1 MDFEIID
8 EIYSNVIDM
17 DDDYEIVKQ
26 EVRIESTISSSS
38 SSLSS
43 SLSLSSL
50 SYQWIILL
58 VVLLLVVLSI
68 NIIRYIKY
76 NNDYKKLK
84 ETLLSP
90 SSSSSSLDDELI
102 KLEKELD
109 NDSLSETFILR
120 LQMITDHIIHD
131 TTTSNDSNNNNNIMK
146 YGNNLSR
153 IDKILQTLVSPKKR
167 LSIPSFLSYM
177 KIIITTNTLIELD
190 RYIIRFNIIP
200 LLENRSFK
208 ADLDNARNIYEQK
221 KYTNSSENLKLSS
234 IHGNTNHINHLI
246 IIINNTN
253 IITF

>member
-26 EVRIESTISSSS
+26 EVRIQSITSSSS
-38 SSLSS
+38 SSSS
-43 SLSLSSL
+43 SSSL

-58 VVLLLVVLSI
+58 VVLLIVVLSI

-84 ETLLSP
+84 ETLLVS

-131 TTTSNDSNNNNNIMK
+131 TTTTSSNSNSNSNDSSSSNNNIMK

-167 LSIPSFLSYM
+167 LSIPSFLSYI
-177 KIIITTNTLIELD
+177 KVVITTNTLIELD

-234 IHGNTNHINHLI
+234 IHGNTNHINQYYHYH
-246 IIINNTN
+246 
-253 IITF
+253 